1 MAELNYKFTGVNTAQ
16 LANEVQILRQR
27 SSTFR
32 ALEAAAAAAGYTT
45 IEIRMAAN
53 LLPGDIADSTKTD
66 SSTRTIRINSDVTA
80 SWGVGRRQATV
91 GEVIAHELA
100 HAVVP
105 KEFREDGRLDY
116 TESGKQGMWVRR
128 QAGQVAIDLSLP
140 GPNNADY
147 LATRIPVNETQ
158 GCTVQRPQ
166 GDGARDGVLFLDG
179 SRGYNGIGST
189 VPPGSGSQ
197 DPIDSRR
204 LATDEPVQEFPPAGS
219 TGALSMLGTPPPTAG
234 PPVNSGTFE
243 NRFGNRGSSP
253 ARVAPPTAPDRPES
267 FDPRFGSWG
276 SVPASAS
283 GDSSLPVLRA
293 LEKYGRS
300 AAPDGPA
307 PTSAQGIPAA
317 MPASQASVT
326 GAGGEP
332 GKFD

>member
-147 LATRIPVNETQ
+147 LATRCSGWSSLSGRFEGIQWN
-158 GCTVQRPQ
+158 RL
-166 GDGARDGVLFLDG
+166 DRAARLGFSELD
-179 SRGYNGIGST
+179 
-189 VPPGSGSQ
+189 Q
-197 DPIDSRR
+197 FAAACDRR
-204 LATDEPVQEFPPAGS
+204 AC
-219 TGALSMLGTPPPTAG
+219 
-234 PPVNSGTFE
+234 
-243 NRFGNRGSSP
+243 
-253 ARVAPPTAPDRPES
+253 ARI
-267 FDPRFGSWG
+267 
-276 SVPASAS
+276 PASRFNRRPFDV
-283 GDSSLPVLRA
+283 GDSA
-293 LEKYGRS
+293 ADGGS
-300 AAPDGPA
+300 A
-307 PTSAQGIPAA
+307 
-317 MPASQASVT
+317 
-326 GAGGEP
+326 GE
-332 GKFD
+332 FWNI